1 MSDPSWWFDR
11 RRGGGGGN
19 SSTLPADVYLAEDTK
34 LGRKV
39 ALKVLPPE
47 LAENEERRAR
57 FVREAKAASAIDHPN
72 VAHIHEIGEADGI
85 HFIAMQFVDG
95 KNLAARV
102 KGDTLATAD
111 IIAIGLQVADALDAA
126 HAKRIVHRDIK
137 PANLVLTD
145 RNQIKG
151 LDFGV
156 AKSMATAE
164 ASPDSEAAIEVK
176 TVAGVVMGTVH
187 YMSPEQA
194 LGRDVDGRSDIF
206 SLGVVLYELTTGR
219 LPFLGGSPT
228 ETIERIANAQPEAI
242 ARFNYDVPAELERII
257 RRCLEKD
264 PEERYQMA
272 KDLLIELKH
281 LKRDTESGAVAQPA
295 LPSGKRIPW
304 PALALGAAVLAAL
317 AGGSLFLSGDSERID
332 SLAVLPFENGSADPE
347 AEYFS
352 DGVTESIISSLSKLP
367 DVRVISRTSVFRYK
381 GQAIDPETVG
391 RELGVEALVL
401 GRVVQR
407 GDDLA
412 VSAELVRT
420 DGSAQMWGEQYQR
433 KAADIF
439 SIQNDMAREIGDA
452 LRIQLTT
459 EQEELLTKQYT
470 GSSDAYEA
478 YLKGRYHWNRR
489 TEEGFRQAIVHFQEA
504 INHDPNYALAHT
516 GLADSLSLLGY
527 YYVSPRE
534 AFPRTKQAAKR
545 ALELDDSLG
554 EAHVSLAWIKLFY
567 DWDFDEAEREFVR
580 GIELNPTYATG
591 HHWYS
596 DYLVVTERYD
606 EAIERIRMALE
617 LEPLSRMINTN
628 YGQYLSVTGR
638 YEEAHEQLRKT
649 SELDP
654 AWAYAHLQVGATYA
668 RQGLYS
674 EAVPHYE
681 QALMLDE
688 SRYGIGLLGQ
698 AYAKSGRVDEAHSV
712 LERLDELAETRYV
725 SPLQRAV
732 VYAGLGDLDRFFE
745 WMERAYEERTGDLVL
760 LRFFRGSRMSNETRD
775 TTTCCAASDS
785 RNRAVLSP
793 TLNASASWR
802 SRSGTP
808 REALKI
814 SNLRAKGTHP

>member
-1 MSDPSWWFDR
+1 M
-11 RRGGGGGN
+11 G
-19 SSTLPADVYLAEDTK
+19 DVYLAEDTK

-47 LAENEERRAR
+47 FAENQERRAR

-72 VAHIHEIGEADGI
+72 VAHIYEIGEADGI

-102 KGDTLATAD
+102 KGDPLARAD
-111 IIAIGLQVADALDAA
+111 IINIGLQVADALDAA
-126 HAKRIVHRDIK
+126 HAKGIVHRDIK

-145 RNQIKG
+145 RDQIKV

-156 AKSMATAE
+156 AKSMAGAV
-164 ASPDSEAAIEVK
+164 ASPDSEAATEAK

-187 YMSPEQA
+187 YMSPKQA

-219 LPFLGGSPT
+219 LPFLGGNPT
-228 ETIERIANAQPEAI
+228 ETIERIANAQPDAI

-257 RRCLEKD
+257 HRCLEKD
-264 PEERYQMA
+264 PEERYQTA

-281 LKRDTESGAVAQPA
+281 LKRDSESGAVVAPA
-295 LPSGKRIPW
+295 PRSGKRNPW
-304 PALALGAAVLAAL
+304 LAFALGAIVLAAL
-317 AGGSLFLSGDSERID
+317 AGSFLLLPGDSERID

-352 DGVTESIISSLSKLP
+352 DGVTESIINSLSKLP

-391 RELGVEALVL
+391 QELGVEALVL

-407 GDDLA
+407 GDDLT

-420 DGSAQMWGEQYQR
+420 DDSGQMWGERYQR

-439 SIQNDMAREIGDA
+439 SIQNDMAREISEA
-452 LRIQLTT
+452 LRIQLTA

-470 GSSDAYEA
+470 GSADAYEA
-478 YLKGRYHWNRR
+478 YLKGRYHLNRR
-489 TEEGFRQAIVHFQEA
+489 SEEGLRQAIVHFQEA
-504 INHDPNYALAHT
+504 IDHDPNYASAYT
-516 GLADSLSLLGY
+516 GLADSFGLLGY

-534 AFPRTKQAAKR
+534 AFPRAKQAAER

-554 EAHVSLAWIKLFY
+554 EAHVSLAYIKLFY

-580 GIELNPTYATG
+580 GLELNPTYANG
-591 HHWYS
+591 HFWYS
-596 DYLVVTERYD
+596 IYSVVTGRYD

-617 LEPLSRMINTN
+617 LEPLSRIINVI
-628 YGQYLSVTGR
+628 YGQWLSDAGR

-649 SELDP
+649 LELDP
-654 AWAYAHLQVGATYA
+654 ALAYAHRIVGRNYA

-681 QALMLDE
+681 QAVMLDD
-688 SRYGIGLLGQ
+688 SPYRTGLLGQ
-698 AYAKSGRVDEAHSV
+698 AYAESGRVAEAHGV
-712 LERLDELAETRYV
+712 LARLDELAETRYV
-725 SPLQRAV
+725 SPLERAA
-732 VYAGLGDLDRFFE
+732 VYAGLGDLDKFFE
-745 WMERAYEERTGDLVL
+745 WLERAYEGRASDMPFLRVSPWGEDVEQDPRFAEL
-760 LRFFRGSRMSNETRD
+760 LRRVGLE
-775 TTTCCAASDS
+775 
-785 RNRAVLSP
+785 
-793 TLNASASWR
+793 
-802 SRSGTP
+802 
-808 REALKI
+808 E
-814 SNLRAKGTHP
+814 